1 MPLKIASVNKE
12 GLAAKYGLRAG
23 NTIISINNESI
34 NDFLDLQF
42 HSAEEILAI
51 YFKDNSGELKQT
63 EIHQNWETP
72 IGIEPVA
79 YKCRTCTN
87 DCIFCFVDQMPA
99 NLRKT
104 LYIKD
109 DDYRLSFAFGNYITL
124 TNLSQKNYDRIIH
137 QKLSPLYISVHTTNP
152 QLHQKMFRYKHD
164 FSILEQ
170 LKYLS
175 DNGIKLHTQIVIV
188 PGWNDGNELE
198 NTLKD
203 LTSPDLNILSIGIVP
218 VGITKYRKSLT
229 KISKVSSE
237 LAEQLLG
244 ISQKYSRT
252 YCSDE
257 IYLLADRELP
267 NQYFYNDYP
276 QLENGIGMLRLFS
289 ENWKNNKEKF
299 INEIKKNDKKLVFVS
314 GKLAYNFISEITNEI
329 NHILSNKA
337 RVFSI
342 TNNFFGETV
351 TVTGLLTASDILSQL
366 SIEKG
371 EIIVISS
378 NVFNDDGYTLDNVHK
393 KKLKYKLKSNLLI
406 VDEEFFNWELFLT

>member
-1 MPLKIASVNKE
+1 MPLKIASVNKD
-12 GLAAKYGLRAG
+12 GLAAKYGLRVG
-23 NTIISINNESI
+23 DIIISINNESI

-63 EIHQNWETP
+63 EIHQNWETHL
-72 IGIEPVA
+72 GIEPVA
-79 YKCRTCTN
+79 HKCRTCTN

-124 TNLSQKNYDRIIH
+124 TNLSQKDYDRIIS

-152 QLHQKMFRYKHD
+152 QLHKRTFRYKQN
-164 FSILEQ
+164 FNILKK
-170 LKYLS
+170 LKFLS
-175 DNGIKLHTQIVIV
+175 DNGIELHTQIVII
-188 PGWNDGNELE
+188 PHWNDGYELE

-203 LTSPDLNILSIGIVP
+203 LTSPYLKVLSIGIVP

-229 KISKVSSE
+229 KISKVSLE
-237 LAEQLLG
+237 LAEQLLE
-244 ISQKYSRT
+244 ISRKYPRT

-257 IYLLADRELP
+257 IYLLTDRELP
-267 NQYFYNDYP
+267 NQVFYNDYP

-289 ENWKNNKEKF
+289 ENWKKNKEKF
-299 INEIKKNDKKLVFVS
+299 ISEIKKNDKKLVFVT
-314 GKLAYNFISEITNEI
+314 GKLAYSFISKITNEI
-329 NHILSNKA
+329 NQVLPNKT
-337 RVFSI
+337 RVFPI
-342 TNNFFGETV
+342 INEFFGETV

-366 SIEKG
+366 SIEKD
-371 EIIVISS
+371 EKVVISS

-393 KKLKYKLKSNLLI
+393 KKLKYKLKTNLLI
-406 VDEEFFNWELFLT
+406 VDEEFFNWEFLN

>member
-1 MPLKIASVNKE
+1 
-12 GLAAKYGLRAG
+12 
-23 NTIISINNESI
+23 
-34 NDFLDLQF
+34 
-42 HSAEEILAI
+42 
-51 YFKDNSGELKQT
+51 
-63 EIHQNWETP
+63 
-72 IGIEPVA
+72 
-79 YKCRTCTN
+79 
-87 DCIFCFVDQMPA
+87 FCFVDQMPA

-124 TNLSQKNYDRIIH
+124 TNLSQKDYDRIIS

-152 QLHQKMFRYKHD
+152 QLHKRTFRYKQN
-164 FSILEQ
+164 FNILKKLE
-170 LKYLS
+170 YLS
-175 DNGIKLHTQIVIV
+175 DNGIELHTQIVII
-188 PGWNDGNELE
+188 PHWNDCYELE

-203 LTSPDLNILSIGIVP
+203 LTSPYLKVLSIGIVP

-342 TNNFFGETV
+342 TNNFFGETI

-406 VDEEFFNWELFLT
+406 VDEEFFNWELFLN